1 MKEKYSLRVSAL
13 AEKQLKAMPPD
24 DQTRLLRSIL
34 RLSDDPRPR
43 GCRKL
48 HGSLNTYRMR
58 VGYYRIVY
66 AIEDARLLVL
76 VIKLGHRKDI
86 YR

>member
-1 MKEKYSLRVSAL
+1 MANYSLRISAL
-13 AEKQLKAMPPD
+13 AEKQLRSIPAN
-24 DQTRLLRSIL
+24 DQVRVLGSMKRLLA
-34 RLSDDPRPR
+34 DPRPR

-48 HGSLNTYRMR
+48 QGSLDTYRIR
-58 VGYYRIVY
+58 VGYYRVVY
-66 AIEDARLLVL
+66 AIEDARLLIL

>member
-1 MKEKYSLRVSAL
+1 MARYSLRISVL
-13 AEKQLKAMPPD
+13 AEKQLRAIARD
-24 DQTRLLRSIL
+24 DQARLVRSIR
-34 RLSDDPRPR
+34 RLVDDPRPR

-48 HGSLNTYRMR
+48 HGSLDTYRIR
-58 VGYYRIVY
+58 VGYYRVVY
-66 AIEDARLLVL
+66 AIDDGRLLVL

>member
-1 MKEKYSLRVSAL
+1 LKEKYSLRVSAL
-13 AEKQLKAMPPD
+13 AEKQLKAVPPD
-24 DQTRLLRSIL
+24 DQARLLRSM
-34 RLSDDPRPR
+34 RGLSQDPRPR

-48 HGSLNTYRMR
+48 HGSLHTYRIR
-58 VGYYRIVY
+58 VGYYRVVY
-66 AIEDARLLVL
+66 SIEDGRLLVL

>member
-1 MKEKYSLRVSAL
+1 MARYSLRISVL
-13 AEKQLKAMPPD
+13 AEKQLRAIARD
-24 DQTRLLRSIL
+24 DQARLLRSIR
-34 RLSDDPRPR
+34 RLVGDPRPR

-48 HGSLNTYRMR
+48 HGSLDTYRIR
-58 VGYYRIVY
+58 VGYYRVVY

>member
-1 MKEKYSLRVSAL
+1 MARYSVRVTAL
-13 AEKQLKAMPPD
+13 AEKQLRAMPRT
-24 DQTRLLRSIL
+24 DQVRVLRAVVRLA
-34 RLSDDPRPR
+34 DEPRPR

-48 HGSLNTYRMR
+48 RDGQDTYRIR

-66 AIEDARLLVL
+66 AVEDSRLLVL
-76 VIKLGHRKDI
+76 VVKLGHRKDV

>member
-1 MKEKYSLRVSAL
+1 MARYSVRITAL
-13 AEKQLKAMPPD
+13 AEKQLRAIPRA
-24 DQTRLLRSIL
+24 DQVRVLRSVAQL
-34 RLSDDPRPR
+34 ADDPRPR

-48 HGSLNTYRMR
+48 RDGLDTYRIR

-66 AIEDARLLVL
+66 AVEDAQLIVL
-76 VIKLGHRKDI
+76 VVKLGHRKDV